1 MGAVL
6 DLFKVLYEPG
16 AVFTRVSE
24 KPKFLMP
31 FIGLCVIQL
40 IVTAVN
46 LPFLKAALAAQ
57 FAAQAATA
65 PAGAP
70 DPSKFAVIGLAFVPI
85 GIAIALLISALV
97 LWVLVSI
104 MGGDGKFGTLLSVSA
119 YACVPSVVLL
129 AIVGAIVLQLKG
141 PEGIT
146 SPSDL
151 QPALGLDLLAPD
163 AKGFVGA
170 VLKGINPFSI
180 WGLVLTA
187 IGIQITHKT
196 SKGTAYAVAIGAMVL
211 SLIVIG
217 GVAMLRKS

>member
-16 AVFTRVSE
+16 VVFTRVSE

-40 IVTAVN
+40 IVSAVN
-46 LPFLKAALAAQ
+46 LPFLKAAMSAQ
-57 FAAQAATA
+57 FAAAAATA

-70 DPSKFAVIGLAFVPI
+70 DPSKFVVIGLAFIPI
-85 GIAIALLISALV
+85 GV
-97 LWVLVSI
+97 
-104 MGGDGKFGTLLSVSA
+104 
-119 YACVPSVVLL
+119 
-129 AIVGAIVLQLKG
+129 G

-163 AKGFVGA
+163 AKGFIGA
-170 VLKGINPFSI
+170 LLKGINPFSI
-180 WGLVLTA
+180 WGMVLTA
-187 IGIQITHKT
+187 IGIQVTHKT

-211 SLIVIG
+211 GLIVIG
-217 GVAMLRKS
+217 AFAMLRKG

>member
-31 FIGLCVIQL
+31 YIGLCVIQI

-46 LPFLKAALAAQ
+46 LPFLKAAMSAQ

-70 DPSKFAVIGLAFVPI
+70 DPSKFVVIGLAFVPI

-129 AIVGAIVLQLKG
+129 AIVGAIVLQIKG

-196 SKGTAYAVAIGAMVL
+196 SKGTAYAVAIGAML
-211 SLIVIG
+211 LGLIVIG
-217 GVAMLRKS
+217 GFAMLRKG